1 MKEVIFKAAVIEDLS
16 SWSIEN
22 PKLVKKVFD
31 LLLDIQRNPFKGIG
45 KPEPLKYKLKGYWSR
60 RINEEHRLIYGIE
73 SNEII
78 IVLSVHGHYDE

>member
-1 MKEVIFKAAVIEDLS
+1 MKEVIFKASVIEDLS
-16 SWSIEN
+16 NWSIGN

-31 LLLDIQRNPFKGIG
+31 LLLDIQRSPFTGIG